1 MVKSAEEWRLHNAA
15 NGMNSARW
23 RRILVDRQV
32 RPSLI
37 VVGRVRAKQMTE
49 MPLADHDNMIQAIA
63 SD

>member
-1 MVKSAEEWRLHNAA
+1 MVKSAEEWRLRNAA
-15 NGMNSARW
+15 NGMNSARR

-37 VVGRVRAKQMTE
+37 VVARIRAKQMAK
-49 MPLADHDNMIQAIA
+49 MPLADHDDTVQAIA

>member
-15 NGMNSARW
+15 NGMNGARR

-37 VVGRVRAKQMTE
+37 VVGRVRTKQMAQ
-49 MPLADHDNMIQAIA
+49 MPLADHDNMVQAIA